1 MVILA
6 SLFRSR
12 GFGSF
17 KYQAFANNTNKLF
30 NVPPYQ
36 TLTHIFTVSVKKG
49 RQNRYVF
56 KDRLILIMF
65 CCRINKFKTKSS
77 LTSCFL

>member
-56 KDRLILIMF
+56 KDRLILI
-65 CCRINKFKTKSS
+65 RALNDSLSVDQGVSWWSS
-77 LTSCFL
+77 G